1 MICAR
6 SEVGLSRL
14 PVTEE
19 IAGSNP
25 VERATDIFTLIGCFF
40 MKKYV
45 TLIAFI
51 YKLCYD
57 IANWTRKSK
66 EFYNKIPDNVRER
79 TPSIMVYDPN
89 KINNPSGSKLDKGLT
104 RRGFGALAVIAFA
117 EGVASACSAKKAP
130 EAKQTTPAPTDE
142 SSIGTEPKE
151 PTKSPTPETKEIK
164 INKEAVT
171 KLYEKLNNLKKEFDE
186 ASEDERQEKH
196 LRSAI
201 RAAFVEAIESITGY
215 KSTSFDPEAGA
226 WRTSAE
232 DFNKTQDEMM
242 GIVTA
247 GLVLLGNLTLAY
259 HEDQSI
265 LPRTSENDLTADGIM
280 GMYLDVFTAGY
291 GRDQIEGFRKTI
303 EENPGAVE
311 ALVYKGTLGDGELPK
326 ALHISYGLR
335 MKSDDPLANCDRE
348 NNPNQCKNV
357 FNQAG
362 EKAPLDGGIHRTVEA
377 VYPTDNHTVLNV
389 MATNI
394 IRVQG
399 TDIRWLNEET
409 NKLGKQWDINK
420 PEEEGLDFYL
430 TPVLVWWDVPDDLYD
445 SMPMYDGQTRKQPRN
460 IPAVGEY
467 MNKVRSSQEAK

>member
-1 MICAR
+1 
-6 SEVGLSRL
+6 
-14 PVTEE
+14 
-19 IAGSNP
+19 
-25 VERATDIFTLIGCFF
+25 

-57 IANWTRKSK
+57 IANWTGKSK

-79 TPSIMVYDPN
+79 TPSVMAKNHENP
-89 KINNPSGSKLDKGLT
+89 NPSGSPEKTFT
-104 RRGFGALAVIAFA
+104 RRKTIKVLGEVSAIAAAAVL
-117 EGVASACSAKKAP
+117 VDACSAKKAP

>member
-25 VERATDIFTLIGCFF
+25 VERATDNSPLDRVFFYGKYAIF
-40 MKKYV
+40 
-45 TLIAFI
+45 IAFMCN
-51 YKLCYD
+51 LCHY
-57 IANWTRKSK
+57 IANWTGKSN
-66 EFYNKIPDNVRER
+66 EFYNKIPDNVRGRIPSVMARNHER
-79 TPSIMVYDPN
+79 L
-89 KINNPSGSKLDKGLT
+89 NPSDSSEKTIFT
-104 RRGFGALAVIAFA
+104 RRRVIKAGVIATA
-117 EGVASACSAKKAP
+117 ALIGACGAKKP
-130 EAKQTTPAPTDE
+130 KRIEQTPTDE
-142 SSIGTEPKE
+142 SSIGTEPKK
-151 PTKSPTPETKEIK
+151 PTESSTPETQEIK

-259 HEDQSI
+259 HKDQSI

-399 TDIRWLNEET
+399 TDIRWLNKET

>member
-1 MICAR
+1 
-6 SEVGLSRL
+6 
-14 PVTEE
+14 
-19 IAGSNP
+19 
-25 VERATDIFTLIGCFF
+25 
-40 MKKYV
+40 
-45 TLIAFI
+45 
-51 YKLCYD
+51 
-57 IANWTRKSK
+57 
-66 EFYNKIPDNVRER
+66 
-79 TPSIMVYDPN
+79 MVYDPN
-89 KINNPSGSKLDKGLT
+89 KFNNPSGSKLDKGLT
-104 RRGFGALAVIAFA
+104 RRGFGALVVIAFA
-117 EGVASACSAKKAP
+117 EGFAGACGAKKVPDA
-130 EAKQTTPAPTDE
+130 EQNTPAPIK
-142 SSIGTEPKE
+142 SIGTEPKK
-151 PTKSPTPETKEIK
+151 PTESSTPETKEIK

-171 KLYEKLNNLKKEFDE
+171 QLYEKLNNLKKEFDG
-186 ASEDERQEKH
+186 ASEEERQEKH
-196 LRSAI
+196 LRSDI
-201 RAAFVEAIESITGY
+201 RTVFVEAIESITGY

-265 LPRTSENDLTADGIM
+265 LPRTSETDLTANDMM
-280 GMYLDVFTAGY
+280 GMYLEVFTAGY
-291 GRDQIEGFRKTI
+291 GRDQIERFRKTI

-430 TPVLVWWDVPDDLYD
+430 TPVLVWWNVPDNVHD
-445 SMPMYDGQTRKQPRN
+445 SMPMYDGRTPKQPHDIRE
-460 IPAVGEY
+460 VKDY
-467 MNKVRSSQEAK
+467 MNKANKDK

>member
-1 MICAR
+1 M
-6 SEVGLSRL
+6 
-14 PVTEE
+14 
-19 IAGSNP
+19 
-25 VERATDIFTLIGCFF
+25 
-40 MKKYV
+40 
-45 TLIAFI
+45 
-51 YKLCYD
+51 
-57 IANWTRKSK
+57 
-66 EFYNKIPDNVRER
+66 VRNREQF
-79 TPSIMVYDPN
+79 
-89 KINNPSGSKLDKGLT
+89 NPSDSSEEKTTLP
-104 RRGFGALAVIAFA
+104 RRRVLKAGAIAAAAVFV
-117 EGVASACSAKKAP
+117 GACGAKEVP
-130 EAKQTTPAPTDE
+130 DAKQTTPAPTDE
-142 SSIGTEPKE
+142 SSIGPESKE

>member
-25 VERATDIFTLIGCFF
+25 VERATDNSPLDRVFFYGKYSIF
-40 MKKYV
+40 
-45 TLIAFI
+45 IAFMCN
-51 YKLCYD
+51 LCYD
-57 IANWTRKSK
+57 IANWTEKSK

-79 TPSIMVYDPN
+79 TPSVMVRDYEN
-89 KINNPSGSKLDKGLT
+89 FNPSGSQEETLP
-104 RRGFGALAVIAFA
+104 RRRVLKAGVIATA
-117 EGVASACSAKKAP
+117 AALIGACGAKKP
-130 EAKQTTPAPTDE
+130 KRIEQTPTDVP
-142 SSIGTEPKE
+142 SIGSEPKK

-171 KLYEKLNNLKKEFDE
+171 KLYEKLNNLKKEFDG
-186 ASEDERQEKH
+186 ASEEERQEKR

-201 RAAFVEAIESITGY
+201 RTTFVEAIESITGY
-215 KSTSFDPEAGA
+215 KSTSFDPEVGA

-265 LPRTSENDLTADGIM
+265 LPRTSENDLTAGDIM
-280 GMYLDVFTAGY
+280 GMYLKAFTAGY

-335 MKSDDPLANCDRE
+335 MKSDDPLANCDSE
-348 NNPNQCKNV
+348 NNPNQCKNI

-362 EKAPLDGGIHRTVEA
+362 EKAPIDGGIHRTVEA
-377 VYPTDNHTVLNV
+377 VYPTDGHTVLSV
-389 MATNI
+389 IATNI
-394 IRVQG
+394 TRAQ
-399 TDIRWLNEET
+399 TDPRYLNEET
-409 NKLGKQWDINK
+409 NKLSKQWDINK

-445 SMPMYDGQTRKQPRN
+445 SMPMYDGRIPKQPRK
-460 IPAVGEY
+460 ITAVENY
-467 MNKVRSSQEAK
+467 IKKVRSSQ

>member
-1 MICAR
+1 MILPIGLEGLR
-6 SEVGLSRL
+6 S
-14 PVTEE
+14 
-19 IAGSNP
+19 
-25 VERATDIFTLIGCFF
+25 
-40 MKKYV
+40 
-45 TLIAFI
+45 
-51 YKLCYD
+51 
-57 IANWTRKSK
+57 
-66 EFYNKIPDNVRER
+66 FYNKIPDNVRER
-79 TPSIMVYDPN
+79 TPSVMVYNPN
-89 KINNPSGSKLDKGLT
+89 KLNSPSGSKLEGLT
-104 RRGFGALAVIAFA
+104 RRSALEAGAIAAAAVFV
-117 EGVASACSAKKAP
+117 GACGAKK
-130 EAKQTTPAPTDE
+130 EQNTPAPIK
-142 SSIGTEPKE
+142 SIGTEPE
-151 PTKSPTPETKEIK
+151 TKSPTPETQEIK
-164 INKEAVT
+164 INKEVVT
-171 KLYEKLNNLKKEFDE
+171 KLYEKLNSLKKEFDE
-186 ASEDERQEKH
+186 ASEYERREKH

-201 RAAFVEAIESITGY
+201 RTAFVEAIESITGY

-265 LPRTSENDLTADGIM
+265 LPRTSETDLTANDMM

-291 GRDQIEGFRKTI
+291 GRDQIERFRKTI

-430 TPVLVWWDVPDDLYD
+430 TPVLVWWGVPDNVHD
-445 SMPMYDGQTRKQPRN
+445 SMPMYDGRTPKQPHDIRE
-460 IPAVGEY
+460 VKDY
-467 MNKVRSSQEAK
+467 MNKENKDK